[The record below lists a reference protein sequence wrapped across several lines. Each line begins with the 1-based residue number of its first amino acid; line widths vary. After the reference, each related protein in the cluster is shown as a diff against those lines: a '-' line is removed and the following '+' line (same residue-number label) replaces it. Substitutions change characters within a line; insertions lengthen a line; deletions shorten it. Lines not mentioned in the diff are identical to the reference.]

1 MNGRSAMAG
10 GPPVFGLALLL
21 CACMGLMSYAHVRW
35 DDSLAAALT
44 ARDNLAQ
51 SRRYALL
58 AQLDTERLLNG
69 ATTVPRTRVIAHL
82 DRALTTAR
90 DLRSG
95 GGAIAGFSVRA
106 PVAGDV
112 AAAADAYL
120 AALADAR
127 AIMERQIDGFEAGGS
142 ALLLAQR
149 AVDSRAV
156 ALEDALL
163 RHLAAQ
169 RRLLSQHDTATLALV
184 AGLGLFVL
192 FYLYV
197 AHRRRDAA
205 VDALLASE
213 SRLRAFVDSL
223 PEVAFMLDRHGR
235 YIESFGNGGAL
246 LASPAETLVGR
257 TVEEVFPADVSSRF
271 LAVIRQAL
279 ARQRTQSYEYT
290 LALAGRQVVFD
301 ARVSPVP
308 GSDRV
313 VWVSWD
319 VTARRRAE
327 AHVQA
332 LGRLY
337 NFLSQVNQTIVWS
350 ADEDE
355 LFERICRVAIE
366 FGAYRFAWI
375 MRVDA
380 GGTLA
385 LRASAGTAV
394 ADRAQLV
401 SASSTDAGSVTAA
414 VMHSGK
420 LYRLP
425 ALDGDDAWMPAARAA
440 GCMGYVG
447 LPIRLDDKVVAV
459 LGLIAREVDPE
470 DEDEARLLDE
480 VMMDLSF
487 AVRRLRDDRD
497 RVRAEQSARLLA
509 AALRSTRDG
518 VVVTDLDGVVVT
530 VNEAFCELNGLDPAA
545 TEGCTLMSLLDI
557 EGAEGLYADID
568 RALRGG
574 GFWQGEVAARRRN
587 GEAWSGWLSCATVHD
602 DDGRATHRVSVLT
615 DITQARRTEEMLHHL
630 SQYDPLTDL
639 PNRVLIQSRLMHAI
653 DLAARR
659 GTRVAVLFLDLDNF
673 KTINDG
679 LGHAAG
685 DEVLAAVAQRLRARL
700 RRQDTLGRQGSDE
713 FVLLLENLDQPGEAA
728 LVAQSVFDNLS
739 APVRLASG
747 QDIYLQASIGISL
760 YPDNGNSAEDLIRDA
775 DAAMYQAKRS
785 GRNTLRFYTDA
796 YTDEAT
802 QRLSLETGLRRALE
816 NDEFELRFQ
825 PLVDLSDGALIGA
838 EVLVRLSAAAS
849 VQAGPSQ
856 FIPIM
861 EANGLIVQLGERV
874 RELACR
880 QGRAWLD
887 AGYRLGTLAVNM
899 SVAEI
904 RRGGLERRI
913 ERLLGDTG
921 FPAALLELEVT
932 ESSLME
938 QGEEARHFLD
948 AIKRLGLRM
957 AIDDFGTGYSSLA
970 YLKRLPVNK
979 LKIDRSFICDLP
991 GDASAVE
998 LVDTIVTLGH
1008 KLGMSVLAE
1017 GVETEGQRD
1026 LLRAHGCDACQG
1038 YLYAEPLTA
1047 AEFERRFLRP
1057 APRVP

>member
-21 CACMGLMSYAHVRW
+21 CACMGLMTYAHMRW
-35 DDSLAAALT
+35 DDSLAAALA

-58 AQLDTERLLNG
+58 AQLDTERLLTG
-69 ATTVPRTRVIAHL
+69 VTTIPRTRVIAHL

-95 GGAIAGFSVRA
+95 GGAIVGFSVRA

-112 AAAADAYL
+112 AAAADAYV

-127 AIMERQIDGFEAGGS
+127 AIMERQLDGFEAGGS
-142 ALLLAQR
+142 ALLFAQR
-149 AVDSRAV
+149 AIDGRAV

-169 RRLLSQHDTATLALV
+169 RRMLRQHDTATLALV
-184 AGLGLFVL
+184 AALGLLVL

-197 AHRRRDAA
+197 AHRRRDTA
-205 VDALLASE
+205 VDALLGSE

-235 YIESFGNGGAL
+235 YIESFGNAGAL
-246 LASPAETLVGR
+246 LAAPAETLVGR

-279 ARQRTQSYEYT
+279 ARQRTQAYEYT
-290 LALAGRQVVFD
+290 LDLAGGQVVFD

-319 VTARRRAE
+319 VTARRHAE

-350 ADEDE
+350 ADEDD

-375 MRVDA
+375 MRTDDA
-380 GGTLA
+380 GTLA
-385 LRASAGTAV
+385 LRASAGNAV
-394 ADRAQLV
+394 ADRALLV
-401 SASSTDAGSVTAA
+401 SASSTDADSVTAA
-414 VMHSGK
+414 VMRSGK

-440 GCMGYVG
+440 GCSGYVG
-447 LPIRLDDKVVAV
+447 LPIRLDDRVVAV

-470 DEDEARLLDE
+470 DEDEERLLDE

-487 AVRRLRDDRD
+487 AVRRLRDDRN
-497 RVRAEQSARLLA
+497 RARAEQSARLLA

-518 VVVTDLDGVVVT
+518 VVLTDLDGVVVT
-530 VNEAFCELNGLDPAA
+530 VNDAFCELNGVYPTSA
-545 TEGCTLMSLLDI
+545 EGCTLASLLDV
-557 EGAEGLYADID
+557 EGAEVLHADID

-602 DDGRATHRVSVLT
+602 DGRATHRVSVLT
-615 DITQARRTEEMLHHL
+615 DITQARRTEELLHHL

-639 PNRVLIQSRLMHAI
+639 PNRALIQSRLMHAI
-653 DLAARR
+653 DQAERR

-685 DEVLAAVAQRLRARL
+685 DEVLTAIAQRLRGRL

-713 FVLLLENLDQPGEAA
+713 FVLLLESIDQPGEAA
-728 LVAQSVFDNLS
+728 LIAQDVFDNLS

-747 QDIYLQASIGISL
+747 QDIYLQVSMGISL
-760 YPDNGNSAEDLIRDA
+760 YPDNGNNAEDLIRDA

-802 QRLSLETGLRRALE
+802 RRLSLETGLRRALE

-825 PLVDLSDGALIGA
+825 PLVDLSDDALIGA

-899 SVAEI
+899 SVTEI
-904 RRGGLERRI
+904 RRGGLEGRI

-991 GDASAVE
+991 DDASAVE
-998 LVDTIVTLGH
+998 LVDTIITLGH
-1008 KLGMSVLAE
+1008 KLGMTVLAE

-1047 AEFERRFLRP
+1047 AEFERRFLHP
-1057 APRVP
+1057 APRAR

>member
-58 AQLDTERLLNG
+58 AQLDTERLLTG

-95 GGAIAGFSVRA
+95 GGAIVGFSVRA

-112 AAAADAYL
+112 AAAADAYV
-120 AALADAR
+120 AALGDAR
-127 AIMERQIDGFEAGGS
+127 AIMERQLDGFEAGGS

-149 AVDSRAV
+149 AVDGRAV

-169 RRLLSQHDTATLALV
+169 RQMLRQHDTATLALV
-184 AGLGLFVL
+184 AILGLLVL

-205 VDALLASE
+205 VDALLGSE

-235 YIESFGNGGAL
+235 YIESFGNGSAS

-290 LALAGRQVVFD
+290 LMLAGRSVVFD

-332 LGRLY
+332 LSRLY

-350 ADEDE
+350 TDEDE

-375 MRVDA
+375 MRADDS
-380 GGTLA
+380 GTLA
-385 LRASAGTAV
+385 LRASAGSAV

-401 SASSTDAGSVTAA
+401 SASSTDAGSVTAE
-414 VMHSGK
+414 VMRSG
-420 LYRLP
+420 RLCRLSV
-425 ALDGDDAWMPAARAA
+425 LDGDDAWMPAARAA

-447 LPIRLDDKVVAV
+447 LPIRLDDRVIAV

-470 DEDEARLLDE
+470 DEDEGRLLDE

-518 VVVTDLDGVVVT
+518 VVVTDLDGIVVT
-530 VNEAFCELNGLDPAA
+530 ANEAFCELNGVDPAT
-545 TEGCTLMSLLDI
+545 TEGCSLVSLLDV
-557 EGAEGLYADID
+557 EGADGLYADID

-587 GEAWSGWLSCATVHD
+587 GEAWSGWLSCATVHG

-713 FVLLLENLDQPGEAA
+713 FVLLLENIDQPGEAA
-728 LVAQSVFDNLS
+728 LVAQGVFDNLS

-802 QRLSLETGLRRALE
+802 QRLSLETGLRRALA

-825 PLVDLSDGALIGA
+825 PLVDLSDDTLIGA
-838 EVLVRLSAAAS
+838 EVLVRLSATAS
-849 VQAGPSQ
+849 VRASPSQ
-856 FIPIM
+856 FIPVM

-887 AGYRLGTLAVNM
+887 AGYRLGTLAVNL

-904 RRGGLERRI
+904 RRGGLELRI

-938 QGEEARHFLD
+938 QGEEARHFVD

-998 LVDTIVTLGH
+998 LVDTIITLGH

-1017 GVETEGQRD
+1017 GVENEGQRD

-1047 AEFERRFLRP
+1047 AEFERRFLRR
-1057 APRVP
+1057 APCVQ